1 MKTSIFLIAFPNMCR
16 KSFQAKGLGKSPST
30 KSIENLGW
38 QLRAQGILPYVLN
51 YSSSR
56 PTVNIFF
63 YDSITELTMR
73 CCVLGKDTLRVFPIG
88 AKQSSRCGGLC

>member
-1 MKTSIFLIAFPNMCR
+1 MSVFLIAFPNMCR

-38 QLRAQGILPYVLN
+38 QLRAQGILPFVLN
-51 YSSSR
+51 YSSS
-56 PTVNIFF
+56 TVNIFF
-63 YDSITELTMR
+63 YGLITELAMR
-73 CCVLGKDTLRVFPIG
+73 CCVLGKDTLRLFPIG